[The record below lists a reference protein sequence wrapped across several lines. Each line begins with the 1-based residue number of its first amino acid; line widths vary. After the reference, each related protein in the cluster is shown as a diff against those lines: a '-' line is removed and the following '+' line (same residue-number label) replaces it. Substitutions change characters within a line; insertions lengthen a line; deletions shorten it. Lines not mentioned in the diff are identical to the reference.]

1 MHQLI
6 AKSMLVIFEIIMEEF
21 CETFLY
27 YTSLGF
33 AGICLCTGPVTAF
46 QSGGGLAFK
55 PLRRLDF
62 LFQLFCCRL
71 TGALEI
77 IVLLHDQLCPN
88 SSGQTYLCFSKTMY
102 ATTYMY
108 SAQHLLQ
115 KQSRLLK
122 FPSHFTHHPNIE
134 SMEVVISERFCDGL
148 KYHITLYIKLCT
160 VHRPTS

>member
-6 AKSMLVIFEIIMEEF
+6 AKSLLVIFQIIMEEF
-21 CETFLY
+21 CETLLY
-27 YTSLGF
+27 YTSSGF
-33 AGICLCTGPVTAF
+33 AGICLCTGPITAF

-88 SSGQTYLCFSKTMY
+88 SSGQTYLCFSKTIY
-102 ATTYMY
+102 TTTYMY

-134 SMEVVISERFCDGL
+134 SMEVVISERFCGGA
-148 KYHITLYIKLCT
+148 KISHHIIYKIMYST
-160 VHRPTS
+160 